1 MRLRSSPLAFLLVLG
16 LAAMPAAANNKK
28 SQRRWVSTKTPPP
41 VQRVLVAGVVEDYV
55 ARQQFEDEM
64 KTQLAKYGVEGVQSY
79 IVAPPKNEMMDRE
92 LKQRLD
98 ESSFDSVLVV
108 RPVPKNS
115 QQSDRHSI
123 YLPPS
128 SYNSFWPYWNK
139 AYGDSEPANS
149 YNKQDAPVR
158 LEFNLYNTKTEKLV
172 WSGETGVLS
181 AKDLDGLNKNYAR
194 TIVNFLKKDKI
205 VRK

>member
-1 MRLRSSPLAFLLVLG
+1 LALLTIFV

-28 SQRRWVSTKTPPP
+28 TQRRWVSANTPPP
-41 VQRVLVAGVVEDYV
+41 VQRVLVAGVVPDYV
-55 ARQQFEDEM
+55 SRQEFEDEM
-64 KTQLAKYGVEGVQSY
+64 KRRLARVGVEGVQSY

-108 RPVPKNS
+108 RPVRKDS
-115 QQSDRHSI
+115 QPSDKHSI

-139 AYGDSEPANS
+139 AYGDSNPAAS

-158 LEFNLYNTKTEKLV
+158 LEFNLYSTKTEKLV
-172 WSGETGVLS
+172 WSGETDVLS
-181 AKDLDGLNKNYAR
+181 AKDLEGLNKNYAR